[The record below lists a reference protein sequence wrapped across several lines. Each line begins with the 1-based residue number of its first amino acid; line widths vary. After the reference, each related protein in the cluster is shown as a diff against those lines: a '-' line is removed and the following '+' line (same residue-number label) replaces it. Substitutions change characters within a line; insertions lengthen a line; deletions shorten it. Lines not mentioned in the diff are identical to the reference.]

1 MGPIIDIS
9 GERES
14 ERGSPNNTMQPEKL
28 SVYIIAY
35 NEADKISA
43 AIASVKW
50 ADEVL
55 VLDSYSTDDTAR
67 IATEMGAIVRQIPFT
82 TFGRL
87 RNSAISE
94 CSHEWVF
101 SLDADER
108 CTPAAR
114 VEIERKLSRPDADA
128 YYVPRR
134 NWFMGRWIK
143 HSGWYPDYRQP
154 QLFRK
159 SALLFD
165 DNEEVHESFKI
176 NGKVGYFRSDIIQ
189 IPFQNL
195 EQLVNKMQRYST
207 LGARKLERK
216 GKHAGMASA
225 LGHAIWAFIRIYF
238 IKRGFLD
245 GWAGFIL
252 ALGNFEGTFYRYA
265 KAATAKLNWT
275 QPPVNGNED
284 R

>member
-1 MGPIIDIS
+1 MTETTS
-9 GERES
+9 ANAES
-14 ERGSPNNTMQPEKL
+14 SLPKL
-28 SVYIIAY
+28 SVYIITY
-35 NEADKISA
+35 NEADKIA
-43 AIASVKW
+43 AAVQSVTW

-55 VLDSYSTDDTAR
+55 VLDSSSTDATAQ
-67 IATEMGAIVRQIPFT
+67 IATELGATVKQLPFT
-82 TFGRL
+82 TFGKL
-87 RNSAISE
+87 RNDAIAA
-94 CSHEWVF
+94 CTHEWVF

-114 VEIERKLSRPDADA
+114 AEILRLLAQPTADA

-143 HSGWYPDYRQP
+143 HSGWSPDYRQP

-159 SALLFD
+159 GALTFD
-165 DNEEVHESFKI
+165 DREEVHESFQVHGKI
-176 NGKVGYFRSDIIQ
+176 GYFKSSIIQ
-189 IPFQNL
+189 VPFQNL
-195 EQLVNKMQRYST
+195 EQLVHKMQRYST

-216 GKHAGMASA
+216 GKRVGMGTA
-225 LGHAIWAFIRIYF
+225 LLHGIWAFIRIYV

-245 GWAGFIL
+245 GWAGFVL

-265 KAATAKLNWT
+265 KASTAQLNWRN
-275 QPPVNGNED
+275 PPADHDEP